1 MLTTAGLSKHF
12 GGVQAVDK
20 LDLDVAA
27 GELVGIIGPNGS
39 GKTTLFN
46 LLMGLYPSDEGRIFF
61 GNPPQSL
68 VGLPPYRIASLGI
81 ARTFQ
86 TLRLFLG
93 LTVLENVL
101 IGMHTQLRTGYW
113 AAMLRVP
120 AIRREEQEA
129 EAVAFEVLAFFG
141 KRLLSMCNEPA
152 SSLSYANRRRLEIA
166 RVLAARPRLILLDE
180 PAAGMNPS
188 ETKELMGDLNRIHAM
203 GHTMLVIEHDMSLI
217 EGVAQRVIA
226 LDHGAK
232 IAEGSFREVRSD
244 PAVIEAYLGKTYR
257 DSARG

>member
-1 MLTTAGLSKHF
+1 MLTAAGLSKHF
-12 GGVQAVDK
+12 GGVQAVQK
-20 LDLDVAA
+20 LDLTVAA

-46 LLMGLYPSDEGRIFF
+46 LLMGLYPPDEGSIFF
-61 GNPPQSL
+61 GNPPRSL

-86 TLRLFLG
+86 TLRLFPN

-113 AAMLRVP
+113 AAMLRTP

-129 EAVAFEVLAFFG
+129 EASAFEVLAFFG

-152 SSLSYANRRRLEIA
+152 ASLSYANRRRLEITRA
-166 RVLAARPRLILLDE
+166 LAARPRLILLDE

-188 ETKELMGDLNRIHAM
+188 ETKELMEDIKRIHRM
-203 GHTMLVIEHDMSLI
+203 EHTMLVIEHDMTLI

-226 LDHGAK
+226 LDHGTK
-232 IAEGSFREVRSD
+232 IAEGSFGEVRND
-244 PAVIEAYLGKTYR
+244 PAVIEAYLGKAYR
-257 DSARG
+257 HPARA